1 MQHKVTLMISVRV
14 RGSDEQS
21 VVMEKSYWTGE
32 ASAENARQGVLR
44 LKRMGLCTGEIYKVI
59 QTAFNDFYVGV
70 L

>member
-1 MQHKVTLMISVRV
+1 MISVRV

>member
-1 MQHKVTLMISVRV
+1 MVSVRV

-32 ASAENARQGVLR
+32 ASAENARRDVLR

-59 QTAFNDFYVGV
+59 QSAIGNFYVGV